1 MDTYQYK
8 DQLSI
13 DTPEQVSLSFPIA
26 GLGSRILAH
35 LADLALQGAAYVIS
49 VLLAILAFSRQIGS
63 LNQLSDRQGKW
74 LVAGLLFANFLF
86 FWGYYTF
93 FEAFWNGQ
101 TPGKRWTNLRVIK
114 DSGRQITLFESM
126 SRNLIRIVDY
136 LPSMY
141 IVGII
146 AILIS
151 KENKRLGDLLAGTI
165 VVRQELTNVADAGY
179 SSRTFTAALI
189 STPASAAVVDPGI
202 EFDPMAIA
210 RLSTEDLMMIEAF
223 TARIPELDSDTTDR
237 IAKQMLVSLCQKMQA
252 EVPVSPSNRRCLDA
266 IAHSLRDTGIY
277 RD

>member
-35 LADLALQGAAYVIS
+35 LADLALQGAAYVIL

>member
-35 LADLALQGAAYVIS
+35 LADLALQGAAYVIL

-202 EFDPMAIA
+202 ECDPMAIA

-237 IAKQMLVSLCQKMQA
+237 IAKQMLVSLCQKMQI